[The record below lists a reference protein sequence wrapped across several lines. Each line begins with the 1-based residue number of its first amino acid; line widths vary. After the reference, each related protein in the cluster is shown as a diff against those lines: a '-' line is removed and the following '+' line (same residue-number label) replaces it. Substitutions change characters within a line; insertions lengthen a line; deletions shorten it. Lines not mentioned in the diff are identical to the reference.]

1 MIKKEI
7 KYFDL
12 PSYPKGAIK
21 RAQYLR
27 NNMTKAERIV
37 WQYIRKEQLGVRFR
51 RQVPIGRYI
60 VDFFALNI
68 GLVIEIDGGQHYDR
82 DVAKKDEERSDAL
95 NNSGLTVVR
104 YNNYEVFTNIE
115 AVIESIGQMV
125 DKLNK
130 KMQS

>member
-1 MIKKEI
+1 MTKKGI
-7 KYFDL
+7 RYFDL

-21 RAQYLR
+21 TAQYLR
-27 NNMTKAERIV
+27 NNMTKAERKV

-51 RQVPIGRYI
+51 RQVPIGKYI

-68 GLVIEIDGGQHYDR
+68 GLVIEIDGGQHYDK
-82 DVAKKDEERSDAL
+82 DVAKKDEEISDAL

-104 YNNYEVFTNIE
+104 YNNYEVLTNIE

>member
-1 MIKKEI
+1 M
-7 KYFDL
+7 
-12 PSYPKGAIK
+12 
-21 RAQYLR
+21 
-27 NNMTKAERIV
+27 

-104 YNNYEVFTNIE
+104 YNNYEAFTNI
-115 AVIESIGQMV
+115 
-125 DKLNK
+125 
-130 KMQS
+130 

>member
-1 MIKKEI
+1 MTKKEI
-7 KYFDL
+7 RYFDL

-51 RQVPIGRYI
+51 RQVPIGKYI

-68 GLVIEIDGGQHYDR
+68 GLAIEIDGGQHYYR
-82 DVAKKDEERSDAL
+82 DFAKKDEERTDAL
-95 NNSGLTVVR
+95 NNSDLTVVR

-115 AVIESIGQMV
+115 GVIESIG
-125 DKLNK
+125 
-130 KMQS
+130 

>member
-12 PSYPKGAIK
+12 PSYSKGAIK

-27 NNMTKAERIV
+27 NNTTKAERIV

-51 RQVPIGRYI
+51 RQVPIGKYI

-95 NNSGLTVVR
+95 NNSDLTVNR
-104 YNNYEVFTNIE
+104 YNNYEVFTNIDG
-115 AVIESIGQMV
+115 VIESIGRMV

-130 KMQS
+130 KM